1 MNERQIL
8 KITAYER
15 ISELRRLN
23 QGLVQAKPKVVAG
36 FDKLEAKASEIRN
49 LDAKILTGS
58 GGAKG
63 NYKTA
68 RTNLVNCTITV
79 QGPLVAFASDTS
91 NHAVTE
97 AAGFPETFYARAGQD
112 VLYNRASVVYTT
124 ALPFEAV
131 LVADYSLGQNDL
143 AGLEEALNQYHA
155 ALPAKN
161 QATKGTKTDH
171 ARLGEL
177 FSEAGKLLAA
187 LNKQML
193 VFRMTA
199 PEFYSAFMES
209 KKIGGYSKK
218 KAPDTIVP

>member
-1 MNERQIL
+1 MNERQTL
-8 KITAYER
+8 QITAYER
-15 ISELRRLN
+15 TCELGRLN
-23 QGLVQAKPKVVAG
+23 QGLVQAKPKVSAAYN
-36 FDKLEAKASEIRN
+36 KLEAKINAIRD

-68 RTNLVNCTITV
+68 RTSLVNSTITV
-79 QGPLVAFASDTS
+79 QGPLLAFAADTDNS
-91 NHAVTE
+91 SVTE
-97 AAGFPETFYARAGQD
+97 AAGFPESFYEKAGQEA
-112 VLYNRASVVYTT
+112 LYNRARVVYTT

-131 LVADYSLGQNDL
+131 LVADYALGQNDL
-143 AGLEEALNQYHA
+143 AGLDEALNRYHA

-161 QATKGTKTDH
+161 QATKGIKTDR

-177 FSEAGKLLAA
+177 FSEAGKLTVA

-218 KAPDTIVP
+218 KDPDTIVP